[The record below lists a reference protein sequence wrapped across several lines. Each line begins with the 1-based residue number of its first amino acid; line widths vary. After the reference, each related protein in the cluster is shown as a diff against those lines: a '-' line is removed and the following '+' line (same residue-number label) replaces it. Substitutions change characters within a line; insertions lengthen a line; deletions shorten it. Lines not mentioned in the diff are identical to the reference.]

1 MLTFRLI
8 SKIAVYVVATLHAI
22 SFAFAGTQGIS
33 NPKLNTPDN
42 SQITAQRRVDAEGVV
57 RAMYNIN
64 SQAAGATPEQIART
78 FLQENSDAFQ
88 LSGPGTSLL
97 TDNVQT
103 VLGSSHIR
111 FTQTYQGIPVFRGD
125 VVVSVNGNSEVS
137 MVINNSKDAI
147 QVASTIPLV
156 SEEDALQ
163 IARERVGI
171 KGRTTG
177 KPDRSELMI
186 YRTENWI
193 DHLAHRVLMTN
204 EDPMG
209 DWQVFIDA
217 LTGEVLSVED
227 LFANERVQGSG
238 YVYLSDPLSATR
250 RMYNSAGFADNNDA
264 DTDSLNAYRTHVTL
278 DSLTLENGI
287 YKLNGP
293 YCNVT
298 DIESPVDPD
307 YYAANSPNGF
317 NYTRSAQEFEA
328 VNVYYHVTTAYK
340 HLLDLGFSVPSLTQ
354 IRLDPHGFMGQDNSH
369 FSPSGNWIAWG
380 EGGVDDAE
388 DADVIWHEY
397 GHAIMYNIITNW
409 GGGEC
414 GALGEGFGDYWAGS
428 YSHSLNQWT
437 TSDYQYNWVF
447 NWDGHNPFW
456 LGRALN
462 DSRTY
467 PFGGL
472 EIHTA
477 GQIWSAALM
486 GIWNDLGREITDRL
500 VIKSFYYLG
509 SGTTGAD
516 AAQAILQADR
526 DLYSGAHLQT
536 LVYWLGTV
544 KHFINPTVSEVGT
557 TNGAIPTEYTLNQNY
572 PNPFN
577 PTTAIAYT
585 LPTSSTVTVKV
596 YNSLGQEIVTLLD
609 QDQSAGYHKV
619 EWDGRSNNGS
629 NISSG
634 VYFYRL
640 EARSVAAATGFV
652 QMKKMVL
659 LK

>member
-1 MLTFRLI
+1 
-8 SKIAVYVVATLHAI
+8 
-22 SFAFAGTQGIS
+22 
-33 NPKLNTPDN
+33 
-42 SQITAQRRVDAEGVV
+42 
-57 RAMYNIN
+57 
-64 SQAAGATPEQIART
+64 
-78 FLQENSDAFQ
+78 
-88 LSGPGTSLL
+88 
-97 TDNVQT
+97 
-103 VLGSSHIR
+103 
-111 FTQTYQGIPVFRGD
+111 
-125 VVVSVNGNSEVS
+125 
-137 MVINNSKDAI
+137 
-147 QVASTIPLV
+147 
-156 SEEDALQ
+156 
-163 IARERVGI
+163 
-171 KGRTTG
+171 
-177 KPDRSELMI
+177 
-186 YRTENWI
+186 
-193 DHLAHRVLMTN
+193 
-204 EDPMG
+204 
-209 DWQVFIDA
+209 
-217 LTGEVLSVED
+217 
-227 LFANERVQGSG
+227 
-238 YVYLSDPLSATR
+238 
-250 RMYNSAGFADNNDA
+250 MYNSPGFADNNDA

-500 VIKSFYYLG
+500 VIKSFYYLD